1 MEMEDAS
8 NHPHD
13 TENQPDQG
21 RDADER
27 HVGTPKVLPM
37 ASGDL
42 SLGKK

>member
-8 NHPHD
+8 DHPHD
-13 TENQPDQG
+13 TQNQPNQG
-21 RDADER
+21 CDADKR
-27 HVGTPKVLPM
+27 RVGTPKVLPM